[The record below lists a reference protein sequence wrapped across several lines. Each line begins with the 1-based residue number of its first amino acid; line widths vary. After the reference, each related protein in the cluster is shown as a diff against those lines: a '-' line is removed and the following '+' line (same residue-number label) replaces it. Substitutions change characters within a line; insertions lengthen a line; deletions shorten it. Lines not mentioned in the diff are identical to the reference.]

1 MFSNQLPFNSSIHF
15 WIAVI
20 LIGMLCGFIY
30 FQTFEQFDETS
41 MPEKCWTLLHY
52 LNKKSSITIMVH
64 IKSIVTG
71 IILILAAMYQY
82 YTIIIIFGSCIIG
95 LHLAQ
100 MYNEQRLIKSKSL
113 NAHII

>member
-1 MFSNQLPFNSSIHF
+1 MISNQITQSVQF
-15 WIAVI
+15 WII
-20 LIGMLCGFIY
+20 LILVGMLLGFIY
-30 FQTFEQFDETS
+30 FQAFEQFDETS

-64 IKSIVTG
+64 IKSIITG
-71 IILILAAMYQY
+71 IILILSAIYQY
-82 YTIIIIFGSCIIG
+82 YIIVIIFGSCIIG

-113 NAHII
+113 ITL

>member
-1 MFSNQLPFNSSIHF
+1 MISDYIPIISSFQF
-15 WIAVI
+15 WII
-20 LIGMLCGFIY
+20 LILVGMLVGFIY

-64 IKSIVTG
+64 IKSIITG
-71 IILILAAMYQY
+71 IILILAAIYQY
-82 YTIIIIFGSCIIG
+82 YNIIIIFGSCIIG

-100 MYNEQRLIKSKSL
+100 MYNEQRLIKL
-113 NAHII
+113 NSFKK